1 MTSGN
6 ESTQGQGS
14 GFIRIDESGPRT
26 NRTSIDFQQLLAGLE
41 QPLQL
46 VTDPQ
51 RRQELE
57 AYISAAR
64 PHVERAAFDVLSQV
78 ITAFNDASHDLKARL
93 EYTAAGLQLVTQ
105 PEGEAAPE
113 RSFSDED
120 LEKVTLRLPKE
131 LKELIDRAAGTAA
144 MSANNWYVRELSRV
158 ISRHVNESMRDA
170 WREQRDAW
178 REQRDAMREEQR
190 DARRR
195 GFYRGRGSSLKGSV
209 GD

>member
-1 MTSGN
+1 M
-6 ESTQGQGS
+6 
-14 GFIRIDESGPRT
+14 DEAGPRT
-26 NRTSIDFQQLLAGLE
+26 SRTSIDFQQLLAGLE
-41 QPLQL
+41 LPLQL
-46 VTDPQ
+46 VGDPP

-57 AYISAAR
+57 PYITAAR

-78 ITAFNDASHDLKARL
+78 VAAFNDASHDLKARL
-93 EYTAAGLQLVTQ
+93 EYTSAGLQLVTQ
-105 PEGEAAPE
+105 AEAEAAPE
-113 RSFSDED
+113 RTFSDED

-170 WREQRDAW
+170 WREQREAW

-195 GFYRGRGSSLKGSV
+195 GFYRGRGGSLKGHI